1 MVEDNTNVKGNKTP
15 LCVLA
20 NVYWGGGG
28 GGGTHMFIYENG
40 VGKIDPFLCTFGC
53 KYNNREELLKY

>member
-1 MVEDNTNVKGNKTP
+1 M
-15 LCVLA
+15 
-20 NVYWGGGG
+20 GG

-53 KYNNREELLKY
+53 KYNNTEELLNIDCTFPAR